1 MCPPTDDRPF
11 FFNMTRL
18 GDLASSPP
26 EGYFYGT
33 DPIRVLALT
42 LVLLLVL
49 CAVAFGL
56 PIALVPRGRRPPA
69 RTMAFFA
76 AIGLGFLLLEIALIQ
91 RLVLFLGFPTYA
103 LSVVLFSLLLFTG
116 LGSLA
121 TTRLGD
127 GRRTLTIALGTACV
141 LLVIGAFALQPLL
154 RALIDLP
161 FAARVIV
168 AVVLLAPVGFALGMA
183 MPIGLTRLAALH
195 PGAVRGLGGQRRR
208 LGAGVGGGRGGR
220 DHLRVHGGD
229 AARHGLLPG
238 RAGRR
243 PLRTLGIEPG
253 STDPRGAS
261 PPWPFARDDRP
272 ETQVAHHMR
281 LRPIVSDSAHD
292 AESITDHR
300 WITGQAIAGASGS
313 PPSAASMLV
322 LGELGSSI
330 SPARYAS

>member
-168 AVVLLAPVGFALGMA
+168 AVLLLAPVGFALGMA

-195 PGAVRGLGGQRRR
+195 PGAVPWAWAVNGVASVLASVVAVAVAITFGFTAVMLLATACYLVALADVR
-208 LGAGVGGGRGGR
+208 LGAW
-220 DHLRVHGGD
+220 
-229 AARHGLLPG
+229 
-238 RAGRR
+238 
-243 PLRTLGIEPG
+243 
-253 STDPRGAS
+253 STR
-261 PPWPFARDDRP
+261 
-272 ETQVAHHMR
+272 
-281 LRPIVSDSAHD
+281 
-292 AESITDHR
+292 
-300 WITGQAIAGASGS
+300 
-313 PPSAASMLV
+313 
-322 LGELGSSI
+322 
-330 SPARYAS
+330 